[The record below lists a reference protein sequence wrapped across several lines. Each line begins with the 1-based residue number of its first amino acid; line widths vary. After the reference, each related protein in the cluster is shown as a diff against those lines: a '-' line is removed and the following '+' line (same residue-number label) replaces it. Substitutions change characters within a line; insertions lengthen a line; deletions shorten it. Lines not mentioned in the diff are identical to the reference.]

1 MSVSLQI
8 YHRMPTWSRNLS
20 ASLRGYYLNSWRY
33 DSKTEKLV
41 EETLERDFWSDGE
54 WQTWKEDRLCRLLN
68 RAATRVPYYRDL
80 WSERRQS
87 GDRSSI
93 EVLENWPILEKQ
105 TLRTRAAE
113 FVADDCRK
121 EKMFR
126 DHTSGTTGTSLNIW
140 STEASVKFWYALF
153 EARCRR
159 WYGLSRHD
167 RWAILGGQLI
177 VPVKQRKPPFWVWN
191 RGMNQL
197 YMSSYHLAP
206 DLVQSY
212 IDALVRYR
220 VRYVLGYSSALC
232 ALAFEILRSGLKP
245 LKLDVAI
252 TNAEPLFDHQRETIA
267 AAFGCPVRETYGMA
281 EIVAAGSECE
291 HGSLHQ
297 WPEAGLIETQP
308 NEDENTSEFIC
319 TGLINFDMP
328 LIRYK
333 VGDRGSL
340 SGESCTCGRTLPL
353 IAQIDGR
360 SDDVLFTK
368 DGRRVGRLDPVF
380 KGDLPIREA
389 QIIQKSLNRLV
400 IKYTAEAEINQAS
413 SRELSNRL
421 RDRLGDVE
429 VVLERVTEIQRTNRG
444 KFRAVIC
451 ELSADER
458 ASFS

>member
-1 MSVSLQI
+1 M
-8 YHRMPTWSRNLS
+8 
-20 ASLRGYYLNSWRY
+20 
-33 DSKTEKLV
+33 
-41 EETLERDFWSDGE
+41 
-54 WQTWKEDRLCRLLN
+54 
-68 RAATRVPYYRDL
+68 
-80 WSERRQS
+80 
-87 GDRSSI
+87 
-93 EVLENWPILEKQ
+93 EKQ
-105 TLRTRAAE
+105 TLRIRAAE
-113 FVADDCRK
+113 FVADDCKK

-126 DHTSGTTGTSLNIW
+126 ENTSGTTGTSLNIW
-140 STEASVKFWYALF
+140 STEATVKYWYALF

-159 WYGLSRHD
+159 WHGLSRND

-206 DLVQSY
+206 ELVESY
-212 IDALVRYR
+212 IDALVSYR
-220 VRYVLGYSSALC
+220 VRYILGYSSALY
-232 ALAFEILRSGLKP
+232 ALAFEVLRSGRKA

-291 HGSLHQ
+291 HGFLHQ
-297 WPEAGLIETQP
+297 WPDTGFIEAQL
-308 NEDENTSEFIC
+308 NEDESTSEFIC

-333 VGDRGSL
+333 VGDRGSF
-340 SGESCTCGRTLPL
+340 SREKCACGRTLPL
-353 IAQIDGR
+353 IARIDGR
-360 SDDVLFTK
+360 TDDVLFTK

-380 KGDLPIREA
+380 KGDLPVREA
-389 QIIQKSLNRLV
+389 QIIQKSLSRIV
-400 IKYTAEAEINQAS
+400 IKYTAEAVLNQAS
-413 SRELSNRL
+413 SNDLSDRL

-429 VVLERVTEIQRTNRG
+429 IVLERVAEIPRTDRG

-451 ELSADER
+451 ELSAEER
-458 ASFS
+458 ALFD